1 MKDGLREV
9 RCHIAT
15 DTLVN
20 FGKTADLSGAP
31 LIFAAY
37 IELIERAASEKYDR
51 TTRVDYEI
59 LTITADDLL

>member
-1 MKDGLREV
+1 
-9 RCHIAT
+9 
-15 DTLVN
+15 
-20 FGKTADLSGAP
+20 LSGAP

-37 IELIERAASEKYDR
+37 IELIERAASEKYGR